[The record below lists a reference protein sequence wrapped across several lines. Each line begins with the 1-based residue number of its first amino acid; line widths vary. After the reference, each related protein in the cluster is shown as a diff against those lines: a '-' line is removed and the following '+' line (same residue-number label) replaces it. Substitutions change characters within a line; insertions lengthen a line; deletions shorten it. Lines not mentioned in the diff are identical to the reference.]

1 MTLPATYEKTV
12 LDHITELAEALTPI
26 SDIALLLNLDVNELR
41 TFISNTGTA
50 ASIAYRTGKARGMLA
65 VRQAALKKAA
75 DGDLSATTVV
85 HHFHSIMEDDEN
97 L

>member
-1 MTLPATYEKTV
+1 MTPAKYEKTV
-12 LDHITELAEALTPI
+12 LDRISELAEALTPI
-26 SDIALLLNLDVNELR
+26 SDIALLLSLDLNELR
-41 TFISNTGTA
+41 QYIADKNTA
-50 ASIAYRTGKARGMLA
+50 ASIAYRTGKARGLLA

-85 HHFHSIMEDDEN
+85 HHYHSIMEDEEN

>member
-1 MTLPATYEKTV
+1 MTPAKYEKTV
-12 LDHITELAEALTPI
+12 LDSISELAEALTPI
-26 SDIALLLNLDVNELR
+26 SDIALLLSLDLNELR
-41 TFISNTGTA
+41 QYIADKTTA
-50 ASIAYRTGKARGMLA
+50 ASIAYRTGKARGLLA

-85 HHFHSIMEDDEN
+85 HHYHSIMEDEEN

>member
-1 MTLPATYEKTV
+1 MDLPLQYGKTV
-12 LDHITELAEALTPI
+12 LDKIADLAEALTPI
-26 SDIALLLNLDVNELR
+26 TDIALLLSLDVNELR
-41 TFISNTGTA
+41 NYLKDTTTA

-65 VRQAALKKAA
+65 VRQAAIRKAA